1 MVNNNQKTNNNNE
14 NIDQESD
21 YKLIDGLDQKLI
33 ELLLN
38 GYTNKRIALEAKS
51 PLSTIQRR
59 IRRIFEAQYL
69 HKKMS

>member
-1 MVNNNQKTNNNNE
+1 MVNNNPKTNNNDE

-21 YKLIDGLDQKLI
+21 YKLGLDQKLI